1 MKNKIFI
8 FGKNSI
14 ISKSF
19 VSNVDSEINDIIFI
33 TSKGLKK
40 DICCN
45 LGKLMDKNKII
56 ELTKN
61 LEKSDEFQQK
71 IMILFSWS
79 GGPRNLD
86 LENDTWSTNMNIILN
101 FIAFCRN
108 IKPSKIIFLSS
119 AGTIYPQENEYKYKE
134 YDDIDLSNQ
143 YGKQKFVAEQILLN
157 FSNQNNIDISI
168 LRVAS
173 AYGFDERFND
183 QGVINKW
190 IHSILM
196 NKKLTLYNSPK
207 SKINFISFN
216 QISIAIKYCINNKI
230 SGIYNIGTNISLSLE
245 EILEEIKI
253 ISRKNPNIEY
263 LSSNYRNFNLDT
275 SKFFLES
282 GITFE
287 SYLKDDIKI
296 IYELIKDSLQK

>member
-1 MKNKIFI
+1 MIT
-8 FGKNSI
+8 I
-14 ISKSF
+14 ICK
-19 VSNVDSEINDIIFI
+19 
-33 TSKGLKK
+33 
-40 DICCN
+40 
-45 LGKLMDKNKII
+45 
-56 ELTKN
+56 
-61 LEKSDEFQQK
+61 
-71 IMILFSWS
+71 
-79 GGPRNLD
+79 
-86 LENDTWSTNMNIILN
+86 
-101 FIAFCRN
+101 
-108 IKPSKIIFLSS
+108 
-119 AGTIYPQENEYKYKE
+119 
-134 YDDIDLSNQ
+134 
-143 YGKQKFVAEQILLN
+143 QILLN